1 MERHERLKKDLAAMK
16 RERKKGEWISNKNR
30 WYKCSECG
38 HEMFFTG
45 TFDDEQ
51 HFCWFCG
58 ADMRKEEV

>member
-1 MERHERLKKDLAAMK
+1 MK
-16 RERKKGEWISNKNR
+16 RDRAKGEWIPNKNG
-30 WYKCSECG
+30 WYECSECG

-58 ADMRKEEV
+58 ADMRKEVNNE